1 VGGASLPR
9 VTETETMHRDYPRNV
24 KLTIEYDGSAYHG
37 WQRQANAPTVQ
48 QAMEE
53 ALAGVVGHPVTL
65 TASGRTDAG
74 VHALGQVANFY
85 TRSTI
90 PADRLPLALNAAL
103 PPDIAVQAAADVPL
117 DFHARYAATGKTY
130 RYTVLRC
137 SARPAVERRTVAW
150 LRRDLDL
157 AAMRAAAALFVGT
170 HDFAAF
176 RTEAEEGDNSVRT
189 VTRCGLEARPDHGGE
204 RIEITVSA
212 NGFLY
217 NMVRSIVG
225 TLLVIGRGKWPPER
239 VAELLAAPDRARA
252 GPTAPAR
259 GLCLMEVR
267 YDRQE

>member
-1 VGGASLPR
+1 MA
-9 VTETETMHRDYPRNV
+9 TDYPRNV

-37 WQRQANAPTVQ
+37 WQTQANAPTVQ

-53 ALAGVVGHPVTL
+53 AMAGVVGHPVAL

-74 VHALGQVANFY
+74 VHALGQVANFT

-103 PPDIAVQAAADVPL
+103 PPDIAVQAAEDVPL
-117 DFHARYAATGKTY
+117 DFHARFHATGKTY

-137 SARPAVERRTVAW
+137 PLRPAVERRTAAW

-157 AAMRAAAALFVGT
+157 AAMRAASALFLGT

-176 RTEAEEGDNSVRT
+176 RTAAEQTDNSVRT
-189 VTRCGLEARPDHGGE
+189 VTRCDLAARPDHGGE
-204 RIEITVSA
+204 RIEFTVAA

-217 NMVRSIVG
+217 NMVRAMIG
-225 TLLVIGRGKWPPER
+225 TLLVIGRGKWPPQR
-239 VAELLAAPDRARA
+239 VADLLAAPDRARA

-267 YDRQE
+267 YDKT